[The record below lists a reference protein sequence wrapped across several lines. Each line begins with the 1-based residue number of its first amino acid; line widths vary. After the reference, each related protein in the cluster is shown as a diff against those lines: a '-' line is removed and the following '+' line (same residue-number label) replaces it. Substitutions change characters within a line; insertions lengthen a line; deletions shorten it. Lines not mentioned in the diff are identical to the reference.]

1 MECFQQGGPVDLEAV
16 EMSIRSWTHQAGASM
31 LGAFV
36 ESGSDRMPQQDLRC
50 PNGHPVRFA
59 GHRHK
64 QLLTVLG
71 ALSIRRRYYH
81 CDECQCGVI
90 PLDAALDVTGTSFS
104 PGVRRLMAHVG
115 GKESFDRG
123 REDLE
128 ILAGIQVET
137 KQVERVAEATG
148 VEIECLAVAEQSAA
162 FAGLLSSASTPN
174 VLYIA
179 IDGTGVPMRN
189 QETEG
194 RIGKVSDQARTR
206 EAKLGCVFTQS
217 RLDESGSPMRDPE
230 STTYTGAIES
240 SEAFGR
246 RIYAEAVRRG
256 LDHAGTIV
264 VLGDGAVWIRSIV
277 EEHFP
282 DAVQIVDLYHAREHL
297 SALGKLL
304 YSSNLG
310 LMQRWIHSRIE
321 QLDQGLIEDLVASLK
336 RLHPTDP
343 TASEQLRKE
352 IAYFEINTP
361 RMRYAEFR
369 TRALFVGSGV
379 IEAGCRTIIG
389 QRLKNS
395 GMHWSVRGANAIIH
409 LRCCQLSN
417 RFDQFWEHR
426 ACA

>member
-1 MECFQQGGPVDLEAV
+1 
-16 EMSIRSWTHQAGASM
+16 MSIRSWSHQAGANI
-31 LGAFV
+31 LAAFV
-36 ESGSDRMPQQDLRC
+36 EIGSTRMPQQEIRC
-50 PNGHPVRFA
+50 PNGHAVRFA
-59 GHRHK
+59 GYRHK

-71 ALSIRRRYYH
+71 ELSIQRRYYH
-81 CDECQCGVI
+81 CEVCQSGVI
-90 PLDAALDVTGTSFS
+90 PLDAALDVIGTSFS

-115 GKESFDRG
+115 GKESFDSG

-148 VEIECLAVAEQSAA
+148 IEIER
-162 FAGLLSSASTPN
+162 SSACEQVAALEGRLGSTSAPK
-174 VLYIA
+174 VLYIT
-179 IDGTGVPMRN
+179 IDGTGVPMRS
-189 QETEG
+189 QETKG
-194 RIGKVSDQARTR
+194 RIGKASDQAKTR

-217 RLDESGSPMRDPE
+217 QFDESGYPIRDPD

-240 SEAFGR
+240 SETFGR

-256 LDHAGTIV
+256 LDHAGTVV
-264 VLGDGAVWIRSIV
+264 VLGDGAVWIRSLV

-282 DAVQIVDLYHAREHL
+282 DAVQIVDLYHAREHVN
-297 SALGKLL
+297 ALGKLL
-304 YSSNLG
+304 YGSDPA
-310 LMQRWIHSRIE
+310 MMRRWIHSRVE

-336 RLHPTDP
+336 RIHPTDSI
-343 TASEQLRKE
+343 ACEQLRRE
-352 IAYFEINTP
+352 IAYFEINAP
-361 RMRYAEFR
+361 RMRYADFR
-369 TRALFVGSGV
+369 ARGLFVGSGV

-417 RFDQFWEHR
+417 RFDEFWERR

>member
-1 MECFQQGGPVDLEAV
+1 
-16 EMSIRSWTHQAGASM
+16 MSIRSWSHRAGANI
-31 LGAFV
+31 LAACV
-36 ESGSDRMPQQDLRC
+36 EIGSTRMPQEEISC

-59 GHRHK
+59 GHRRK

-71 ALSIRRRYYH
+71 EVSIQRRYYH
-81 CDECQCGVI
+81 CEVCQSGVI

-115 GKESFDRG
+115 GKESFDCG

-128 ILAGIQVET
+128 TLAGIHVET

-148 VEIECLAVAEQSAA
+148 IEIERSSASEQSAA
-162 FAGLLSSASTPN
+162 FEGRLGSISAPEI
-174 VLYIA
+174 LYVA
-179 IDGTGVPMRN
+179 IDGTGVPMRS
-189 QETEG
+189 QETKG
-194 RIGKVSDQARTR
+194 RIGKASDQAKTR

-217 RLDESGSPMRDPE
+217 QLDESGYPVRDPE

-240 SEAFGR
+240 SELFGR

-256 LDHAGTIV
+256 LDHAGKVV

-282 DAVQIVDLYHAREHL
+282 DAIQIVDLYHAREHVSL
-297 SALGKLL
+297 VGKLL
-304 YSSNLG
+304 YSSHPDRMKG
-310 LMQRWIHSRIE
+310 WIRSRVE
-321 QLDQGLIEDLVASLK
+321 QLDQGLIEDLIASLS
-336 RLHPTDP
+336 RLRPTDSI
-343 TASEQLRKE
+343 ASEQLRKE
-352 IAYFEINTP
+352 IGYFEINAP
-361 RMRYAEFR
+361 RMRYADFR
-369 TRALFVGSGV
+369 SRALFVGSGV

-417 RFDQFWEHR
+417 RFDQFWERR